1 MSQVLVDTNIWS
13 TFFRRNKQEDQKLR
27 SNLEMLMQENRISMI
42 GPVRQEILT
51 GIKDYSKFL
60 LLKEYLQAFE
70 DEPITT
76 EAYEYGA
83 QIANECTKNGI
94 AISSVDAII
103 VSMIVMHRFEIY
115 TNDQDFMRY
124 KGIVKFTQYQE
135 R

>member
-13 TFFRRNKQEDQKLR
+13 TFFRRNKPEDQKLR

-42 GPVRQEILT
+42 GPIRQEILT
-51 GIKDYSKFL
+51 GIKDPSKFL
-60 LLKEYLQAFE
+60 LLKEYLQAFD

-76 EAYEYGA
+76 EAFEYGA
-83 QIANECTKNGI
+83 QFANECMKNGI
-94 AISSVDAII
+94 AISSVDALI
-103 VSMIVMHRFEIY
+103 VSMIVLHGFEIY

-124 KGIVKFTQYQE
+124 RTIVQFTQYQE

>member
-13 TFFRRNKQEDQKLR
+13 TFFRRNKPEDQKLR

-51 GIKDYSKFL
+51 GIKDYNKFL

-76 EAYEYGA
+76 DAYEYGA
-83 QIANECTKNGI
+83 KIANDCMKNGI

-103 VSMIVMHRFEIY
+103 VSMIAMHGFEIY

-124 KGIVKFTQYQE
+124 KTIVQFIQYQE

>member
-13 TFFRRNKQEDQKLR
+13 TFFRRNKSEDQKLR

-70 DEPITT
+70 DEPVTT
-76 EAYEYGA
+76 EAFEYGA
-83 QIANECTKNGI
+83 KIANECMKSGI

-103 VSMIVMHRFEIY
+103 VSMIILHGFEIY
-115 TNDQDFMRY
+115 TNDHDFTRY
-124 KGIVKFTQYQE
+124 KNIVHFVKYQE